1 MRPMEKE
8 KGKREA
14 GKGEHEGNEDSE
26 DKEKMEASEN
36 HRARGRS
43 RTRRKKSE
51 KKVRTSVGRQSS
63 HGTCDN
69 WRKRG
74 EDNKRKK
81 KRKCGMC
88 LERSSVLRSGAETSR
103 ERQKKIADERG
114 DECEV
119 ARVEL
124 LE

>member
-1 MRPMEKE
+1 MVSVERERVCACQANETNGKG

-26 DKEKMEASEN
+26 DKEKMEAKED

-43 RTRRKKSE
+43 RTMRKMSE
-51 KKVRTSVGRQSS
+51 KKVRTSVERQSS

-81 KRKCGMC
+81 KRKCGMS

-103 ERQKKIADERG
+103 KGKKR
-114 DECEV
+114 
-119 ARVEL
+119 
-124 LE
+124 